1 MPRAASC
8 CFAQA
13 PLIGRSDQAL
23 AVAPPRPRAQPRA
36 RLCWLCERL
45 LESYG
50 SERRPHVREYIA
62 TAMRLGELMNT
73 CQTAEELKNTL
84 QPKAKADGAE

>member
-1 MPRAASC
+1 
-8 CFAQA
+8 
-13 PLIGRSDQAL
+13 
-23 AVAPPRPRAQPRA
+23 
-36 RLCWLCERL
+36 
-45 LESYG
+45 
-50 SERRPHVREYIA
+50 VREYIA